1 MTAMPPFKRSPRAG
15 SGKRTVSTPPAHR
28 GRPSTADYNR
38 FLGLSAI
45 GALVPG
51 VGLIAAGRRRVG
63 YVVLGG
69 FLLGLVVVVLGLVRA
84 GRSGLIAIGSDAGL
98 LSAIGIGL
106 LAVAAG
112 WLLIAL
118 VGFYLLEPGGLPVP
132 QRLLAAGVVVLS
144 ASLVVVPLTFASQRA
159 FTHRDLIS
167 TVFADEDQPSLT
179 VPQEATKE
187 DPWAGKPRVNVLL
200 LGADSGAD
208 REGTRTDTVMVAS
221 VDTESGD
228 TALFSLPRNLL
239 YVPFPDGPLR
249 EAYPDGFRGDTEA
262 ESWLY
267 ALYGRIPAEFPDYF
281 KDIAD
286 PGAEAVKLAV
296 GEALG
301 LDIDY
306 YVMVNLRGFQAVV
319 TALGGIDIDVP
330 YRIPIGTRTIPGV
343 GCTRATG
350 WIEPGQNQHLDGYH
364 ALWFARARCGPG
376 PVNDDYERMR
386 RQRCVIGAIAGQVDP
401 LTLLTRYQQLA
412 AATKDTMSTD
422 IPQQRLDAFAELA
435 LKVQEAGIRSLPFTN
450 EIVEYADPDYELI
463 QEFVQESL
471 EPPAEPAS
479 TSNTPGSPDPVG
491 SEGSP
496 TETPAPDGSPA
507 PTESATPTESEGA
520 QFISEVC

>member
-1 MTAMPPFKRSPRAG
+1 MPPSKRSPRAG
-15 SGKRTVSTPPAHR
+15 SGKRRAFTPPAHR
-28 GRPSTADYNR
+28 GRPSAADYRR
-38 FLGLSAI
+38 FLGRSVI
-45 GALVPG
+45 GTFVPG

-69 FLLGLVVVVLGLVRA
+69 FLLGLVMVIVGVVRA
-84 GRSGLIAIGSDAGL
+84 GRSGLIAIGSDTGL
-98 LSAIGIGL
+98 LSAIGIASL
-106 LAVAAG
+106 TVAAV

-118 VGFYLLEPGGLPVP
+118 VGLYLLEPAGLLVS
-132 QRLLAAGVVVLS
+132 QRLLGVGVVVLA
-144 ASLVVVPLTFASQRA
+144 ASLVVVPLTFASQRV

-179 VPQEATKE
+179 VPEEATKA

-249 EAYPDGFRGDTEA
+249 EAYPEGFRGATEA
-262 ESWLY
+262 DSWLY
-267 ALYGRIPAEFPDYF
+267 GLYGRIPVEFPDYF
-281 KDIAD
+281 EGIGD
-286 PGAEAVKLAV
+286 PGAEALKLAV

-306 YVMVNLRGFQAVV
+306 YVMVNLRGFQYLVD
-319 TALGGIDIDVP
+319 ALGGIDIDVP

-343 GCTRATG
+343 GCSRASG
-350 WIEPGQNQHLDGYH
+350 WIEPGPNQHLDGYR

-376 PVNDDYERMR
+376 PVSDDYERMR
-386 RQRCVIGAIAGQVDP
+386 RQRCVIGAIAGQADP
-401 LTLLTRYQQLA
+401 LTLVTRYQQLA

-435 LKVQEAGIRSLPFTN
+435 IKVQEAGIRSLPFTD
-450 EIVEYADPDYELI
+450 EIIEYADPDYELI

-479 TSNTPGSPDPVG
+479 TPSAPASPEPVDG
-491 SEGSP
+491 ESTP
-496 TETPAPDGSPA
+496 TESRAPGESPA
-507 PTESATPTESEGA
+507 PSDSATPTESEGA